1 MLKGRTCKKIKLLK
15 KSMPK
20 KVRVIPG
27 KPVEPMT
34 RTWDWDKSIERKVKK
49 IMDINPNKHNVEKK
63 SILKN

>member
-1 MLKGRTCKKIKLLK
+1 
-15 KSMPK
+15 MPK

-34 RTWDWDKSIERKVKK
+34 RTWDWDKSIERKAKK